1 MATKIINK
9 KMLEI
14 IQKEEPMGI
23 GEESNCYFLKGTS
36 DIIKIYFQPKRLNNI
51 KFADKA
57 LYMAKALGRNKVIS
71 YNEIIS

>member
-1 MATKIINK
+1 
-9 KMLEI
+9 MLEI

-51 KFADKA
+51 KFADKKS
-57 LYMAKALGRNKVIS
+57 LYIAFSQRYIS
-71 YNEIIS
+71 